1 MILEAAN
8 TGSFDDPRGK
18 VWSDKSFR
26 DMLMSPMMTRFMM
39 WLASN
44 FPFWFYRNIVLPDLS
59 LFDKKELDREVKYAK
74 TIPDFRENFMMK
86 FAES

>member
-26 DMLMSPMMTRFMM
+26 DMVMSPMMARFMM

-44 FPFWFYRNIVLPDLS
+44 YPYYFYRNIVLPDLS
-59 LFDKKELDREVKYAK
+59 LFNK
-74 TIPDFRENFMMK
+74 
-86 FAES
+86 